1 MNLKLIIYLR
11 WLLVPILEIQPL
23 LRTEE
28 NK

>member
-23 LRTEE
+23 PRTEE